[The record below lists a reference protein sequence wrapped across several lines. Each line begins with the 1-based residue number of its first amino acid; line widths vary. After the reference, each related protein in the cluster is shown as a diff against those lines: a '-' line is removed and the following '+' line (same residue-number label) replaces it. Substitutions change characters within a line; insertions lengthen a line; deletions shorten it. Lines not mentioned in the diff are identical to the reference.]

1 MGIAGDL
8 IIIIVFGLAAGL
20 LFNLIKLPP
29 IIGYIIAGIV
39 IGPFTGGISVSDI
52 PRVELLA
59 EIGVALL
66 LFSIGLD
73 LSFKELKDVKGIAI
87 LGTSI
92 QIFTCIFFGYGIGYL
107 MDLPVNVSI
116 VFGMIIS
123 LSSTMVVLKV
133 LMSRGLIGTLSSK
146 VMIGM
151 LIVQDLAAIPMMIVI
166 PQLHNMKGNF
176 PVIALTILKALFVLF
191 LIIVIGIRLIPFI
204 LKYVAKLNS
213 RELFLITITAIGL
226 GIGYVTHMFG
236 LSLAFGAFVAGM
248 VISESDYSHQAL
260 NDIIPLRDVFGLV
273 FFTSIGMLLD
283 PKVISH
289 NIILITILVLL
300 IVAGKFLIFSSLAI
314 IFKYRNIIPLAL
326 GLGLA
331 QIGEFSFVL
340 ARTGEQSGVIDK
352 NFYSLVLTV
361 SVITMIL
368 SPFLTMLSTPLYSL
382 KRKWFKNERVQTINM
397 PDGGLSNH
405 VLIAGGG
412 RVGSQISSILSRLNF
427 PFIII
432 EQDFRRFEK
441 AKNEGFPV
449 IYGDAGQETVL
460 SAADIHR
467 AKLLII
473 TAPSI
478 ITAREIIEVVA
489 HNNPGIEIIV
499 RANDLAHIREL
510 QKLNITEIVQPEF
523 EASLEIIRQALLHL
537 DCQVTGIQ
545 NIIDEM
551 RRSAYSSGNNQLI
564 NPSSLSKLKDT
575 PFLIETGWY
584 EIKQGDLFEGKSAID
599 LEVRKQT
606 GVSIVGLMRKS
617 VFTPNPEPI
626 TVFTSG
632 DLVAVIGIPEQR
644 KIFEDIYFKN
654 SRRYPKKF
662 KAASDQPL

>member
-1 MGIAGDL
+1 MGIAGDI

-20 LFNLIKLPP
+20 LLNLIKLPP

-52 PRVELLA
+52 PRIELLA

-73 LSFKELKDVKGIAI
+73 LSFRELKDVKGIAI
-87 LGTSI
+87 IGTTL
-92 QIFTCIFFGYGIGYL
+92 QVLLCIGYGYGIGYF
-107 MDLPVNVSI
+107 MGLPVNVSLI
-116 VFGMIIS
+116 FGMIIS

-151 LIVQDLAAIPMMIVI
+151 LIVQDLAAIPLMIVI
-166 PQLHNMKGNF
+166 PQLQDIEGNL
-176 PVIALTILKALFVLF
+176 PIIGLTILKAFVVLF
-191 LIIVIGIRLIPFI
+191 FIIVIGVRLIPFI

-226 GIGYVTHMFG
+226 GIGYVTHLFG

-260 NDIIPLRDVFGLV
+260 NDIIPLRDIFGLV
-273 FFTSIGMLLD
+273 FFTSIGMLID
-283 PKVISH
+283 PAFVSANFVKI
-289 NIILITILVLL
+289 IILVILV
-300 IVAGKFLIFSSLAI
+300 VAGKFLVFSSMAVF
-314 IFKYRNIIPLAL
+314 FKYRNIIPLAL

-340 ARTGEQSGVIDK
+340 ARTGVQSGVIDK
-352 NFYSLVLTV
+352 DFYSLVLSV

-368 SPFLTMLSTPLYSL
+368 SPFLSMLSTPLYSL
-382 KRKWFKNERVQTINM
+382 RKKLFKHEPVQTINM
-397 PDGGLSNH
+397 PEGGIADH

-412 RVGSQISSILSRLNF
+412 RVGSQISAVLSRLNF

-432 EQDFRRFEK
+432 EQDFRRFER
-441 AKNEGFPV
+441 AKKEGFPV

-460 SAADIHR
+460 AAADIHKAR
-467 AKLLII
+467 LLII

-478 ITAREIIEVVA
+478 ITVREILASVNN
-489 HNNPGIEIIV
+489 HNPGIDIIV
-499 RANDLAHIREL
+499 RANDLDQIKEL
-510 QKLNITEIVQPEF
+510 QRLNIKEIVQPEF

-537 DCQVTGIQ
+537 DCQVSGIQ

-551 RRSAYSSGNNQLI
+551 RRGAYTSGIKTGLNSATLA
-564 NPSSLSKLKDT
+564 KLKDT
-575 PFLIETGWY
+575 PFLLETGWY
-584 EIKQGDLFEGKSAID
+584 EIKPENIFEGQSAKN
-599 LEVRKQT
+599 LEIRKKT
-606 GVSIVGLMRKS
+606 GVSIVGLMREG
-617 VFTPNPEPI
+617 VFTPNPEPDI
-626 TVFTSG
+626 IFTPG
-632 DLVAVIGIPEQR
+632 DLIAVIGLPEKR
-644 KIFEDIYFKN
+644 RIFEEMFFK
-654 SRRYPKKF
+654 K
-662 KAASDQPL
+662 

>member
-8 IIIIVFGLAAGL
+8 IIVIVFGLAAGL
-20 LFNLIKLPP
+20 IFNIIKLPP
-29 IIGYIIAGIV
+29 IIGYIIAGII
-39 IGPFTGGISVSDI
+39 IGPFTGGITVSDI
-52 PRVELLA
+52 ARVELLA

-73 LSFKELKDVKGIAI
+73 LSFRELKDVKGIAI
-87 LGTSI
+87 LGTTV
-92 QIFTCIFFGYGIGYL
+92 QILLCIFFGYAMGYF
-107 MDLPVNVSI
+107 MGLPVNVSI

-166 PQLHNMKGNF
+166 PKLHDIKSNL
-176 PVIALTILKALFVLF
+176 PVIGMTALKALLVL
-191 LIIVIGIRLIPFI
+191 LIIIVIGVRLIPFI

-283 PKVISH
+283 PNVIMAD
-289 NIILITILVLL
+289 ILTISVLVAL
-300 IVAGKFLIFSSLAI
+300 IVSGKFIIFSSLSLV
-314 IFKYRNIIPLAL
+314 FRYRNIIPLAL

-352 NFYSLVLTV
+352 NFYSLVLAV

-368 SPFLTMLSTPLYSL
+368 SPFLTMLATPLYSL
-382 KRKWFKNERVQTINM
+382 KRKWFRNEKVQTINM
-397 PDGGLSNH
+397 PAGGLNDH

-412 RVGSQISSILSRLNF
+412 RVGAQVSAVLNRMNF

-432 EQDFRRFEK
+432 EQDFRRFERSK
-441 AKNEGFPV
+441 KEGFPV

-460 SAADIHR
+460 HAADIQK
-467 AKLLII
+467 AKLIII

-478 ITAREIIEVVA
+478 ITVREILAAAEV
-489 HNNPGIEIIV
+489 HNPGIDIIV
-499 RANDLAHIREL
+499 RANDLDQIREL
-510 QKLNITEIVQPEF
+510 QTLNIKEIVQPEF

-537 DCQVTGIQ
+537 DCPVTGIQ
-545 NIIDEM
+545 GVIDEM
-551 RRSAYSSGNNQLI
+551 RRSAYASGSNKLFNF
-564 NPSSLSKLKDT
+564 SALSKMKDT
-575 PFLIETGWY
+575 PFLLETGWY
-584 EIKQGDLFEGKSAID
+584 EIKPGNPFEGKSAIE
-599 LEVRKQT
+599 LEVRKKT
-606 GVSIVGLMRKS
+606 GISIVGLMREGE
-617 VFTPNPEPI
+617 FTPNPEPDVI
-626 TVFTSG
+626 FRSG
-632 DLVAVIGIPEQR
+632 DLLAVIGIPEKRRIFDEMYFR
-644 KIFEDIYFKN
+644 KD
-654 SRRYPKKF
+654 
-662 KAASDQPL
+662 

>member
-8 IIIIVFGLAAGL
+8 IIVIVFGLAAGL
-20 LFNLIKLPP
+20 IFNLIKLPP

-39 IGPFTGGISVSDI
+39 IGPFTGGITISDI

-73 LSFKELKDVKGIAI
+73 LSFKELRDVKGIAVA
-87 LGTSI
+87 GTLI
-92 QIFTCIFFGYGIGYL
+92 QIFLCILLGYGIGYF

-166 PQLHNMKGNF
+166 PQLHDIKSNLPLIG
-176 PVIALTILKALFVLF
+176 LTILKALIVLF
-191 LIIVIGIRLIPFI
+191 IIIMVGVRLIPFI

-213 RELFLITITAIGL
+213 RELFLITITAVGL

-283 PKVISH
+283 PKVISE
-289 NIILITILVLL
+289 NIVLITVLVSL
-300 IVAGKFLIFSSLAI
+300 IVVSKFLVFSSLSLL
-314 IFKYRNIIPLAL
+314 FKYKNIIPLAL

-352 NFYSLVLTV
+352 NFYSLVLAV

-382 KRKWFKNERVQTINM
+382 KRKMFKNEQVQTINM
-397 PDGGLSNH
+397 PEGGLSNH

-412 RVGSQISSILSRLNF
+412 RVGSQVSAVLNRLNF

-441 AKNEGFPV
+441 AKKQGFPV

-460 SAADIHR
+460 HAANIHR
-467 AKLLII
+467 AKLII
-473 TAPSI
+473 VTAPSI
-478 ITAREIIEVVA
+478 ITAREVLA
-489 HNNPGIEIIV
+489 AATLHNPEIDIIV
-499 RANDLAHIREL
+499 RANDMEQIKEL
-510 QKLNITEIVQPEF
+510 QRLDIKEIVQPEF

-537 DCQVTGIQ
+537 DCQVSGIQ

-551 RRSAYSSGNNQLI
+551 RRNAYASGSRKMLNA
-564 NPSSLSKLKDT
+564 STLSKLKDT
-575 PFLIETGWY
+575 PFLLETGWY
-584 EIKQGDLFEGKSAID
+584 EIKPGNPFEGKSAIE
-599 LEVRKQT
+599 LEVRKKT
-606 GVSIVGLMRKS
+606 GISIVGLMREGE
-617 VFTPNPEPI
+617 FTPNPEADV
-626 TVFTSG
+626 VFASG
-632 DLVAVIGIPEQR
+632 DLIAVIGVPEKR
-644 KIFEDIYFKN
+644 RIFDEMYFQKV
-654 SRRYPKKF
+654 
-662 KAASDQPL
+662 